1 MSKKSFKN
9 KKGDEWG
16 YEETPEMR
24 AAIERLHETIR
35 MRKLKE
41 HDDKM
46 GYETGGK

>member
-1 MSKKSFKN
+1 MSKK
-9 KKGDEWG
+9 KKANDEWS
-16 YEETPEMR
+16 YEKTKETEE
-24 AAIERLHETIR
+24 AITRLHETIR